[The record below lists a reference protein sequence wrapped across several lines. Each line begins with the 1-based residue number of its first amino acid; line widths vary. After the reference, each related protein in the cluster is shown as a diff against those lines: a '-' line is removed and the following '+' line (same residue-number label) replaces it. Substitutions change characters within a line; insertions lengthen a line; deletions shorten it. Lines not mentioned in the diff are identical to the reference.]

1 MVRRDFKN
9 NTTVLTVAHRLH
21 TIAFYDLVLVLDKG
35 QVVEYDSPLKLLLT
49 EGSAFRQLAEESGDY
64 EYLLEIARGEGA
76 GEAEEAKGEHVV
88 TG

>member
-1 MVRRDFKN
+1 MA
-9 NTTVLTVAHRLH
+9 LHSPARLH

-64 EYLLEIARGEGA
+64 EHLLEIARGEGA
-76 GEAEEAKGEHVV
+76 DEAEEAKGGEHVV